1 MRILHI
7 LDHSLPL
14 HSGYAFRTISILREQ
29 RARGWE
35 TVHLTTPRQGPS
47 KDLLEVSDG
56 WEFHRTPAPLRTL
69 PIPAGHYFAEM
80 RQTKARIVELCTNH
94 KPDVLHAHSP
104 VLNALPAIRVGHQLG
119 IPVVYELRA
128 SWEDAAVDHGTTKE
142 GSLRYRLSRWLETY
156 ALHRV
161 DRVTTICEGLRGDI
175 ISRGIPAE
183 RVTVIPNAVDPQSFS
198 LISEPDLRLKAKL
211 GIGSETVIGFAGSF
225 YGYEGLDLLLDA
237 TARLLK
243 RGQNVKILLV
253 GGGPQEQALRV
264 QVQDLHLSDRVLFV
278 GRVPHADV
286 QRYYGLI
293 DVLAYP
299 RHRIRL
305 TELVTPL
312 KPLEAMAQ
320 GLMLVASDVGGH
332 KELIRDR
339 ETGFLFPAEDA
350 DALAATLEHVLSRRH
365 DWPRVRA
372 NARLFVEQE
381 RNWTRSVAGYADVY
395 ADVTRAQ
402 SLSPNISGR
411 RAELK

>member
-14 HSGYAFRTISILREQ
+14 HSGYAFRTVSILREQ

-35 TVHLTTPRQGPS
+35 TVQLTTPRQGPS
-47 KDLLEVSDG
+47 KELLEVFDG
-56 WEFHRTPAPLRTL
+56 WEFHRTPAPSSVL
-69 PIPAGHYFAEM
+69 PIPAGQYLAEM
-80 RQTKARIVELCTNH
+80 HRTKARIIDLCAKY
-94 KPDVLHAHSP
+94 KPDVLHPHSP
-104 VLNALPAIRVGHQLG
+104 VLNALPAIWAGRRLN

-128 SWEDAAVDHGTTKE
+128 SWEDAAVDHGTTTE
-142 GSLRYRLSRWLETY
+142 RSMRYRVSRWLESY
-156 ALHRV
+156 ALQRV
-161 DRVTTICEGLRGDI
+161 DRITTICEGLRGEI
-175 ISRGIPAE
+175 VSRGIPAD

-198 LISEPDLRLKAKL
+198 LVSKPDLGLKAKL
-211 GIGSETVIGFAGSF
+211 GLGAEAIVGFAGSF

-237 TARLLK
+237 AAMLVG
-243 RGQNVKILLV
+243 RGHDIKILLV
-253 GGGPQEQALRV
+253 GGGPQEQALKA
-264 QVQDLHLSDRVLFV
+264 QAQALHLADRVIFV

-286 QRYYGLI
+286 QRYYSLI

-339 ETGFLFPAEDA
+339 ETGFLFPAEDGR
-350 DALAATLEHVLSRRH
+350 ALAATLEEVLNRRH

-372 NARLFVEQE
+372 NARQFVEQE
-381 RNWTRSVAGYADVY
+381 RNWTRSVARYADVY
-395 ADVTRAQ
+395 AAVTGARLA
-402 SLSPNISGR
+402 SPAISA